1 MLKCLQRREIRGL
14 CSACNST
21 LDLELGILRSSF
33 LKLARLVYFFYMSTF
48 DSSGYIAVQTVDIS
62 FVTFYFEAGN
72 GGFRSAIPA
81 ILMQKSF

>member
-1 MLKCLQRREIRGL
+1 MLKCHQRREIREL

-21 LDLELGILRSSF
+21 LDLELEILRSSF
-33 LKLARLVYFFYMSTF
+33 LKLARLVYFLYMTF